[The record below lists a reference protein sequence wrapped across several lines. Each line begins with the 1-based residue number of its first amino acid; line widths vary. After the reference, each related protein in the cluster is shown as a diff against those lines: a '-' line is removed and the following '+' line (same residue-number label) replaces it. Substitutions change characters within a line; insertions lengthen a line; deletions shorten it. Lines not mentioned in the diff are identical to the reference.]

1 MASIPDLEK
10 KTRDLRK
17 RLCKELEQKFPEGM
31 PVLVKIRSGQKTLS
45 RAKVLRC
52 FEWDIGCVRVR
63 LQTAKGKAVTVH
75 WQDVYPE

>member
-17 RLCKELEQKFPEGM
+17 RLCNELKKEFPAGT
-31 PVLVKIRSGQKTLS
+31 PVLVKIRAGQKTLS
-45 RAKVLRC
+45 RAKVLTC
-52 FEWDIGCVRVR
+52 WEWDVGLIRVR
-63 LQTAKGKAVTVH
+63 LQTAKGKAVNVH